1 LFCAACGNINEATG
15 NERAAMGIFA
25 SPGHKFGQL
34 KIHDTAMASSKS
46 PIRSRSLCP
55 HCGSPLYYVNG
66 FRIPHGP
73 QETCLPGSQ
82 VQLCGTTPIQDR
94 DALIP

>member
-55 HCGSPLYYVNG
+55 HCGSPLYYVNTVFG
-66 FRIPHGP
+66 FLTGHKKRV
-73 QETCLPGSQ
+73 CLAAKCSFVEQ
-82 VQLCGTTPIQDR
+82 RRFKIVMR
-94 DALIP
+94 